1 MPLGTGEVGRES
13 VWGQDMGQ
21 GYEEGHQELTER
33 VRSLGTPGALGRS
46 QLSEGPGD
54 PWAPRLLSPM
64 VGKRQELLAV
74 TRNAKF
80 WLEGNTC
87 WPGKALGPL
96 QSQRRE
102 STRGYRWGG
111 ALRGGVPGRPCLG
124 SVMD

>member
-64 VGKRQELLAV
+64 VGKTGTAGCDTKCQVLAGGKHLLA
-74 TRNAKF
+74 R
-80 WLEGNTC
+80 
-87 WPGKALGPL
+87 
-96 QSQRRE
+96 
-102 STRGYRWGG
+102 
-111 ALRGGVPGRPCLG
+111 
-124 SVMD
+124 